1 MYAQTNGLISQLTQ
15 PDQLALLQKAQ
26 TIELKAGDTLSKSHD
41 SDLKIYFP
49 TSGTIALY
57 VRNNSTPYSGLAV
70 GLIGAEGAADLQV
83 ALGLSTSN
91 FQLVVQS
98 DGMAYMVNGSVAQ
111 KLVKR
116 RKQLLLSFSCY
127 LWSVYQDIARLASRG
142 NTQTIKARLAHWLLL
157 SADRCAPY
165 PLFLTHSEIARM
177 LGVRRV
183 SISIAARELKI
194 KRYISYNR
202 GHIKLLNVDA
212 LRVLAE
218 I

>member
-1 MYAQTNGLISQLTQ
+1 MYAQTNELISQLTQ
-15 PDQLALLQKAQ
+15 SDQLALLHQAQ
-26 TIELKAGDTLSKSHD
+26 TIELKAGDILSQTHHSK
-41 SDLKIYFP
+41 LKIYFP

-57 VRNNSTPYSGLAV
+57 VSNNLTPHSGLAV
-70 GLIGAEGAADLQV
+70 GLIGAEGAAGLQI

-98 DGMAYMVNGSVAQ
+98 DGTAYMVDGSVAQ
-111 KLVKR
+111 RLVKR
-116 RKQLLLSFSCY
+116 RKQLLLIFSCY
-127 LWSVYQDIARLASRG
+127 LWSVYQDIATLAFRS

-165 PLFLTHSEIARM
+165 PLLLTHSEIARM

-183 SISIAARELKI
+183 SISIAARELKL